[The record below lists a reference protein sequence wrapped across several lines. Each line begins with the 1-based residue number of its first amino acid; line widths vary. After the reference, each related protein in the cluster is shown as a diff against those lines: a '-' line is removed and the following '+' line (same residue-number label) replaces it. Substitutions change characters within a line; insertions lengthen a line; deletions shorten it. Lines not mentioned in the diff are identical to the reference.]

1 MFTIQSRKSSAVYNI
16 NANPITGAVDVCFT
30 NGLRYEYDNVS
41 RRAIVNL
48 MLNPNM
54 SLGFWV
60 NDNCVNSNRSTY
72 VAAWCLPWGD
82 SSLQCRLHI
91 YTIHLISHTHM
102 FFVPAARNAI
112 KSTSIKELEV
122 SPLHNQALVT
132 YKNGNQ
138 YLYSNIDEDAMFDIL
153 FHNVESFGKWVNKFC
168 KADGV
173 SVFPIA
179 A

>member
-1 MFTIQSRKSSAVYNI
+1 MSYTLSMHLCATILDCYTERIRAFTVAFIATSFHIHISHMFTIQSRNSSAVYNI

-72 VAAWCLPWGD
+72 VAA
-82 SSLQCRLHI
+82 
-91 YTIHLISHTHM
+91 
-102 FFVPAARNAI
+102 
-112 KSTSIKELEV
+112 
-122 SPLHNQALVT
+122 
-132 YKNGNQ
+132 
-138 YLYSNIDEDAMFDIL
+138 
-153 FHNVESFGKWVNKFC
+153 
-168 KADGV
+168 
-173 SVFPIA
+173 
-179 A
+179 